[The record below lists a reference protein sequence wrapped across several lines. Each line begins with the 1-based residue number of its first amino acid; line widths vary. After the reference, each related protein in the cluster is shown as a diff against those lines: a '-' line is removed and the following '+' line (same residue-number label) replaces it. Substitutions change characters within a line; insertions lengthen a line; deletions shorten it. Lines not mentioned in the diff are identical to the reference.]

1 MPGGLTQLAVTSE
14 EEDEDAVLRMEDEE
28 VFTVEAVLEKR
39 TKKGQ
44 LQYKVKWH
52 GYPESEATW
61 EPLENCVGCEG
72 LISAFEE
79 SDKGASPD
87 LAAKALP
94 QKSVRSASKRKAAEP
109 KAAKKEPATTKTKKE
124 KTEKTEGKQAPEKVS
139 KHKYKDADG
148 RLDRKKN
155 GYYELKNTW
164 ASSGQAQVA
173 HSGLN
178 TNLDGSLKAMPKK
191 FQKVDA
197 ADGTHEPEK
206 ILFKR
211 DNKAGQ
217 TEYKVKWQDLN
228 SAHATWM
235 AEDVFRAKL
244 GDATAQKLLE
254 AYNKWAQ
261 VEEEWIGEPLPDE
274 VAAARWPK
282 RERPGVVNYEAVIV
296 NGTKVCVG
304 DTVRTIA
311 DEDFYDDKGG
321 AEDDTANTWVCVV
334 EELWGFASEE
344 YGDME
349 EKQFAARWFWR
360 AKDTVCKDMA
370 ARQPGVAFA
379 MDPRRIFLEKRR
391 DVDVSED
398 YMNTGMEDS
407 PVSCIYDV
415 VKVERRMPGDSDK
428 EVDDSVDFFYD
439 MSYDEEFC
447 SFEDVND
454 FTPPPMVH
462 PPVGAYADGS
472 WSPDDS
478 MESDGFLQLL
488 VVFCFQKAM
497 QGNFNLPD
505 CGRNV
510 DEPTDAEVEACLP
523 AGKRGMAVQ
532 KKAQI
537 TARIAKV
544 LNHYTASAL
553 KHSPHKAFVK
563 RTVLAHGWSASKG
576 AFESLPTQDSLREL
590 ATALDEPIATRRELL
605 RDGRHYGS
613 PGYGEGVEGA
623 SVTAPTTHSRKLR
636 GLDLY
641 AGAGGLSFMDGK
653 RGDASLHTAWAVD
666 IDRMAIETFKTNNPK
681 TSTYVLGTDDFLY
694 LVRRWDE
701 LCTELEDVDLSAAEP
716 ASKKKKAAGSKQP
729 KQLLDV
735 RPKPLVVAAAKP
747 KATKKRKKSRAEDE
761 DEDEAEEFREMKS
774 EEKLQFLVRWD
785 GSGDDSWVDESELS
799 RHHVAEFVQRWM
811 KTDRIPRPGD
821 VDVLTGG
828 PPCQGVSG
836 YNMCRNG
843 DDPLSDPKNR
853 QMPLFFE
860 IVKFLKPRYVLMEN
874 VPDMFKFVG
883 GMYGRFSVSRLIELG
898 YQGRVGF
905 MVAGRYGVPQYR
917 MRCFL
922 WGALSGQPLPGFPM
936 PSHRVMSVAQH
947 VPAELKSNEVKAPP
961 GQKLRREVRLA
972 DALTDL
978 PPVKHD
984 DDRDTMPYTGS
995 GPTTEFQKVMRA
1007 PPPPGQGVKHEPKL
1021 LHNHNPQPLPPDDL
1035 YRCEHIPLKKG
1046 ACWRDLGTTS
1056 HPHRH

>member
-1 MPGGLTQLAVTSE
+1 MSSE
-14 EEDEDAVLRMEDEE
+14 EEEQEE
-28 VFTVEAVLEKR
+28 YTVEAVLGKR
-39 TKKGQ
+39 VRKGKP
-44 LQYKVKWH
+44 QYRVKWT

-61 EPLENCVGCEG
+61 EPVENCQGCEG
-72 LISAFEE
+72 MISAFEE
-79 SDKGASPD
+79 SNKGASPD
-87 LAAKALP
+87 LASKAGVP
-94 QKSVRSASKRKAAEP
+94 QKSGRSAAASAKRKAAQLDP
-109 KAAKKEPATTKTKKE
+109 VKKKAAQKA
-124 KTEKTEGKQAPEKVS
+124 AAAEKVS
-139 KHKYKDADG
+139 THKYKDADG

-164 ASSGQAQVA
+164 ASSGQTQVA

-178 TNLDGSLKAMPKK
+178 TNLTGTLKAMPKK

-197 ADGTHEPEK
+197 SDGTHEPEK

-217 TEYKVKWQDLN
+217 TEYKIKWQGLN
-228 SAHATWM
+228 TAHATWM
-235 AEDVFRAKL
+235 TEAVVREKL
-244 GDATAQKLLE
+244 GDATIDQLLE
-254 AYNKWAQ
+254 AYNKWAV
-261 VEEEWIGEPLPDE
+261 VEEEWVGDPLPDHI
-274 VAAARWPK
+274 AAARWPK
-282 RERPGVVNYEAVIV
+282 RERPGILNYEAVIV

-311 DEDFYDDKGG
+311 DEDYYDDKGG

-370 ARQPGVAFA
+370 NRQPGVAFA
-379 MDPRRIFLEKRR
+379 MDPRRIFLEKLR
-391 DVDVSED
+391 DVDVNED
-398 YMNTGMEDS
+398 YMNTGVEDS

-415 VKVERRMPGDSDK
+415 VKVERRMPGDNNK

-447 SFEDVND
+447 SFEDVNEY
-454 FTPPPMVH
+454 TPPPKVH
-462 PPVGAYADGS
+462 PPEGAYLDGS
-472 WSPDDS
+472 WSPDGS
-478 MESDGFLQLL
+478 METDGYLQLL
-488 VVFCFQKAM
+488 VVFCLQKAM
-497 QGNFNLPD
+497 TGNFNLPD

-510 DEPTDAEVEACLP
+510 EQPTEAEVEGCLP
-523 AGKRGMAVQ
+523 KGKRGKAVE
-532 KKAQI
+532 KKAQV

-544 LNHYTASAL
+544 LNYYVASSL
-553 KHSPHKAFVK
+553 DHSPNKAFIK
-563 RTVLAHGWSASKG
+563 RTALAHGWIENKR
-576 AFESLPTQDSLREL
+576 AFESPPTQESLRDL
-590 ATALDEPIATRRELL
+590 GTALDEPVATRRELL
-605 RDGRHYGS
+605 RNGRNYGS

-623 SVTAPTTHSRKLR
+623 SATAPSTLSRKLR

-666 IDRMAIETFKTNNPK
+666 IDRMAIETFQTNNPK
-681 TSTYVLGTDDFLY
+681 TNTYVLGTDDFLY
-694 LVRRWDE
+694 LVRRWDKLCKE
-701 LCTELEDVDLSAAEP
+701 LKDVDTSP
-716 ASKKKKAAGSKQP
+716 PQASKKKKVAGGKQP

-735 RPKPLVVAAAKP
+735 RPKPVVVESQAAK
-747 KATKKRKKSRAEDE
+747 KKRKKVMADDE
-761 DEDEAEEFREMKS
+761 DEDEAEEFRELKT
-774 EEKLQFLVRWD
+774 EEKLQFLVRWE
-785 GSGDDSWVDESELS
+785 GSKADDSWEDENELS
-799 RHHVAEFVQRWM
+799 RHLVAEFVQRWM

-843 DDPLSDPKNR
+843 EDPLSDPKNR

-961 GQKLRREVRLA
+961 GQKLRREIRLS

-978 PPVKHD
+978 PAVAHD
-984 DDRDTMPYTGS
+984 EDRDEMPYVGS
-995 GPTTEFQKVMRA
+995 GRKTDFQKVMRA
-1007 PPPPGQGVKHEPKL
+1007 PPPAGQGVKHEPKL
-1021 LHNHNPQPLPPDDL
+1021 LYNHNPQPLPPDDL

-1046 ACWRDLGTTS
+1046 ACWRDLGMSPSNAIPELVQGCLWKKRT
-1056 HPHRH
+1056 HPSTDLVFQVD